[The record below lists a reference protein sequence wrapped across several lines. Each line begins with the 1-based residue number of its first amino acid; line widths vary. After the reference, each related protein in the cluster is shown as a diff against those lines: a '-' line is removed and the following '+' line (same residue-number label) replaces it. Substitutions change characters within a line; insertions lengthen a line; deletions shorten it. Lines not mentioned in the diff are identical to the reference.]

1 MKIATDLSV
10 VVACETLIDA
20 VNLTDTDGPMNSPI
34 DYPLEYDEECQDA
47 RCELRSDRVQSASIR
62 KTSYVKNP
70 TVQLRTF
77 FPENWLFDILESED
91 GIIERSDLHY
101 SRERCHVRKP
111 QIWMIL
117 LHNILCSDFL
127 VP

>member
-34 DYPLEYDEECQDA
+34 DYPQEYDEECHDA
-47 RCELRSDRVQSASIR
+47 MCELRSDYRVQSASIR
-62 KTSYVKNP
+62 KTSNVKNP

-77 FPENWLFDILESED
+77 FPENWLFDIMESDD
-91 GIIERSDLHY
+91 GIIER
-101 SRERCHVRKP
+101 
-111 QIWMIL
+111 
-117 LHNILCSDFL
+117 
-127 VP
+127 